1 MDIRRKRYK
10 SDVKKLMSSGTE
22 EEVVI
27 ALTKIV
33 KAYPVNFYVDLVKTN
48 PFFNVLIP
56 DIKTEVLKE
65 LSKLKKSITKEIKV
79 IESDMNSI
87 IGNSEFDEQLQKLK
101 TLKEEC
107 YMLINEVDEKYQDLE
122 NLL

>member
-10 SDVKKLMSSGTE
+10 SDVEKLMSAGTE

-79 IESDMNSI
+79 IESDMSSI

>member
-1 MDIRRKRYK
+1 
-10 SDVKKLMSSGTE
+10 MSAGTE
-22 EEVVI
+22 EEVVV

-33 KAYPVNFYVDLVKTN
+33 KAYPVNFYVELVKTN